1 MIRVSPTEH
10 ELLSLARAIMGL
22 GQYAPVEDLL
32 RGRHTTV
39 PPRLSPGALHVL
51 RDTLAKGGVLAMA
64 RCGGWRGRRHL
75 HGGQPVS
82 GRLWERHKAPALHFS
97 PLTVH
102 TLRWLLEQPLVKH
115 GCAALPENTAPTLA
129 DELFLYLCCRLV
141 AGTPCA
147 QAVGAQLAI
156 RRSALCWLGFPDVLG
171 SGIPPTLGAHS
182 FAPLL
187 ADGAW
192 LLEAL
197 QEDLAARWRKQ
208 EESKRFLFEP
218 ADLQRLGHAQEN
230 VLTAFLDAVDA
241 AGRRDLAGFLL
252 DAGRPLLEQ
261 PASRWVEGL
270 SLTAALSARSAAARS
285 AGALLRA
292 LGRLARWDAEHRAV
306 RFFDDTYDAAQLLLS
321 DWSAFGEAGFRRVA
335 DLERELATSLTT
347 AGAFPA
353 TLPSPPSGSAP

>member
-1 MIRVSPTEH
+1 MTRVSPTEH
-10 ELLSLARAIMGL
+10 ELLLLARAIIGL

-32 RGRHTTV
+32 RLRHPHV
-39 PPRLSPGALHVL
+39 PKELSPGALHVL
-51 RDTLAKGGVLAMA
+51 RDTLAKGGVLALA
-64 RCGGWRGRRHL
+64 RCGGWRKRRHL
-75 HGGQPVS
+75 HGGQEVS
-82 GRLWERHKAPALHFS
+82 GRLWERHKAPQLSFS

-115 GCAALPENTAPTLA
+115 GCAPLPENTAPTLA

-156 RRSALCWLGFPDVLG
+156 RRSALCWLGFPEVLG
-171 SGIPPTLGAHS
+171 AGIPPSLGPGS

-187 ADGAW
+187 EDGAW

-197 QEDLAARWRKQ
+197 QVDLAARWRKQ

-218 ADLQRLGHAQEN
+218 EHLQRLGGAQEN
-230 VLTAFLDAVDA
+230 VLNAFLDAVDA

-270 SLTAALSARSAAARS
+270 SLTAALSARSAAAKA
-285 AGALLRA
+285 AGAFLRA
-292 LGRLARWDAEHRAV
+292 LGRMAQWNKEHGAV

-321 DWSAFGEAGFRRVA
+321 EWSSFGEAGFRRA
-335 DLERELATSLTT
+335 AELERELATSLTT

-353 TLPSPPSGSAP
+353 TLPSPSPGSAP